1 VDCHYCWSSVD
12 RDAFPDS
19 PAISGLFCATTL
31 ILRVI
36 VAIMHDGLS

>member
-1 VDCHYCWSSVD
+1 VTVRRPGVQRPTASAA
-12 RDAFPDS
+12 R
-19 PAISGLFCATTL
+19 LFCATTL